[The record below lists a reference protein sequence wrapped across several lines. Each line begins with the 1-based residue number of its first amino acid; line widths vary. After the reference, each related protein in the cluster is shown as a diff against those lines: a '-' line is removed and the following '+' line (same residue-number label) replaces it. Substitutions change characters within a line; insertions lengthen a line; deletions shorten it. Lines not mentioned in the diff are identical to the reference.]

1 MSFINLSDRFLHSS
15 TAWVLT
21 WEK

>member
-1 MSFINLSDRFLHSS
+1 MSLINLSDRFLHSS